1 MAFTFLIV
9 SDASTS
15 RVKVFL
21 VIVVTKICIVA
32 ASITH
37 FLAVFSH
44 SSHASGGTSD
54 RRVKPS
60 LHNPIQSSG
69 IPFSLQHVL
78 LKVRW
83 PLTYSKSLPPLTP
96 LNPRTNPE
104 PCPLSFS

>member
-44 SSHASGGTSD
+44 SSHALGGTSD
-54 RRVKPS
+54 WRVKRS

-69 IPFSLQHVL
+69 TPFSLQHVL

-83 PLTYSKSLPPLTP
+83 PLTDSNSFPPLPPL
-96 LNPRTNPE
+96 NPCNNPE
-104 PCPLSFS
+104 LGPLS